1 LFENA
6 FRQGVLETG
15 LNVGRHVTIEDRWA
29 EGHYDRLPIL
39 AMDLVDRRVAVI
51 AAAFLPA
58 ALAAKSATQTIPIV
72 FLSGSDPIASGLVSS
87 ISRPTGNV
95 TGIAPDVHAVRGK
108 RFAVVEGACA
118 DNHCH
123 RGARKSPAIRTQSR
137 N

>member
-1 LFENA
+1 MKRRKFFAPVGSAAASSLTTSTQQPLPVIGFLHQGPSEPLFENA

-15 LNVGRHVTIEDRWA
+15 LNVGRHVTIEDRSA

-72 FLSGSDPIASGLVSS
+72 FLSGSEPIR
-87 ISRPTGNV
+87 IWSR
-95 TGIAPDVHAVRGK
+95 IQH
-108 RFAVVEGACA
+108 
-118 DNHCH
+118 
-123 RGARKSPAIRTQSR
+123 
-137 N
+137 